1 MLRPDARRDPR
12 GLTFPWAVTPV
23 DADTGES
30 LLSCADERRLANK
43 RTAKQ
48 LV

>member
-1 MLRPDARRDPR
+1 MPDGIHA
-12 GLTFPWAVTPV
+12 GVTFAWAVTPV
-23 DADTGES
+23 DADTGDS
-30 LLSCADERRLANK
+30 LLSCADERLLANK